1 MRPEKQRDGN
11 LNDHTPERFC
21 AALKLSRRF
30 YQQPTVKVARQLLGK
45 YLVRNHRRG
54 VTIGKIVETE
64 AYVGSEDKACHAS
77 KGRTARTE
85 IMFGQAGFAYV
96 YLIYGFYHCLNLV
109 TERLDYPA
117 AVLIRALEP
126 VEGMDLMRAGRRTED
141 LHNLSSGPGKLCQAF
156 SIDRSLNGAD
166 ICGSVIYVE
175 DRKEPAPSIVA
186 RPRVGVEYAGRWKDK
201 PWRFVIRGSAFVSK
215 P

>member
-85 IMFGQAGFAYV
+85 IMFGQAGFTYV

-126 VEGMDLMRAGRRTED
+126 VEGIPLMRAGRRTED
-141 LHNLSSGPGKLCQAF
+141 LHNLSSGPGKLCQAL

>member
-1 MRPEKQRDGN
+1 V
-11 LNDHTPERFC
+11 NDHAAERSC
-21 AALKLSRRF
+21 AASKLSRRF

-45 YLVRNHRRG
+45 YLVRNDPRG

-85 IMFGQAGFAYV
+85 IMFGHAGFAYV
-96 YLIYGFYHCLNLV
+96 YLVYGFYHCLNLV

-126 VEGMDLMRAGRRTED
+126 VEGMDLMRSRRRTED
-141 LHNLSSGPGKLCQAF
+141 FHNLSSGPGKLCQAF
-156 SIDRSLNGAD
+156 AIDRALNGAD
-166 ICGSVIYVE
+166 VCGSVIYVE
-175 DRKEPAPSIVA
+175 DRKDSAPSILA
-186 RPRVGVEYAGRWKDK
+186 RPRVGVDYADRWKNK
-201 PWRFVIRGSAFVSK
+201 TWRFLIRGNAFVSK